1 MEPIFPPE
9 VWSNIL
15 AHTDD
20 HTVWSSCRLVSRM
33 LRSEAEREFRTS
45 RLHKLKIRWTFSSH
59 VGQVRASSQEIAF
72 ELQTT
77 AGSSVKTLSGKGDD
91 NRLVVYGLKLW
102 WDDWY
107 ASVADSVVQAFDEG
121 RIEDVGFVQEAIL
134 DALGVTEGAYL
145 KRVGE
150 VTGVEVD
157 RLKQKTMRRYVTFQ
171 VEGGTCEGSG
181 RVPWKD
187 VDLRR
192 REISVDWR
200 RLMDDV
206 LGEEH
211 VYVENWS

>member
-1 MEPIFPPE
+1 
-9 VWSNIL
+9 
-15 AHTDD
+15 
-20 HTVWSSCRLVSRM
+20 M

-77 AGSSVKTLSGKGDD
+77 GSSVTTLSGEGDD
-91 NRLVVYGLKLW
+91 NKLAVYGLKLW
-102 WDDWY
+102 SDDWY
-107 ASVADSVVQAFDEG
+107 VGVAESVVQAFDEG
-121 RIEDVGFVQEAIL
+121 KIDDVGFVQEAIL
-134 DALGVTEGAYL
+134 DALGAKEGAYL
-145 KRVGE
+145 KRVSD

-157 RLKQKTMRRYVTFQ
+157 RLKQKTMRQYVTFQ

-187 VDLRR
+187 VDLRE

-211 VYVENWS
+211 VYIENWS